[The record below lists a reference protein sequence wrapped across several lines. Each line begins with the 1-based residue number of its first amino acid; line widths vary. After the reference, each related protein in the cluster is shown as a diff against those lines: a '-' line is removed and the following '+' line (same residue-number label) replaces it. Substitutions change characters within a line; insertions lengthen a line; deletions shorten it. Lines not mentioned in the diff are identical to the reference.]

1 MLFLSAAIGLQRTTP
16 LAAKASQQLAD
27 QMVPSLPVIRP
38 DNLIGQLVN
47 DVRQKITAV
56 KNRLTG
62 TGASL
67 FARLSDTFPSFS
79 VMPSGISPVVPP
91 VLPGLHIAE
100 SMSPAA
106 PRIPSDEVMAAG
118 YAGQRA
124 GKTDS
129 APAIQVSF
137 NPQFFLN
144 NKETTV
150 PDTLSGALN
159 MSLHELEKMLARLLA
174 QKQRREYE

>member
-1 MLFLSAAIGLQRTTP
+1 MT
-16 LAAKASQQLAD
+16 
-27 QMVPSLPVIRP
+27 
-38 DNLIGQLVN
+38 
-47 DVRQKITAV
+47 
-56 KNRLTG
+56 
-62 TGASL
+62 
-67 FARLSDTFPSFS
+67 
-79 VMPSGISPVVPP
+79 
-91 VLPGLHIAE
+91 
-100 SMSPAA
+100 
-106 PRIPSDEVMAAG
+106 AG

-124 GKTDS
+124 GKTDT

-174 QKQRREYE
+174 QKQRRGYE